1 MRSEDREMFVHAE
14 REWRILQ
21 RLHGHPN
28 IVKGIEYLPEEKRGL
43 SYLVMEQVFGSSLLS
58 YVQDHRRNSRWI
70 QDESLAKIIISQVLS
85 AVLFMHDRGV
95 VHRDMNPTNVFVN
108 FAQD

>member
-1 MRSEDREMFVHAE
+1 MRLCTCRDTGKAYAVKVMRSEDREMFVHAE

-43 SYLVMEQVFGSSLLS
+43 SYLVMEQVYGSSLLS
-58 YVQDHRRNSRWI
+58 YVQNRNSPI
-70 QDESLAKIIISQVLS
+70 QDESLAKKIIS
-85 AVLFMHDRGV
+85 
-95 VHRDMNPTNVFVN
+95 
-108 FAQD
+108 